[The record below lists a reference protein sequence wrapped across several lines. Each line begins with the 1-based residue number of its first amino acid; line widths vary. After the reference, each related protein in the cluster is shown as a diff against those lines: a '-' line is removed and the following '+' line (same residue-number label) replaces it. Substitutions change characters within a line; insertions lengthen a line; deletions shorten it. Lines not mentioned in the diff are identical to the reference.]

1 MSILGNMESAK
12 ENANNNNNDY
22 SGNNYNNVVDKRI
35 LKVCENAENEYSQSH
50 RSRHSKNNNNIDN
63 NNIENGVIS
72 INNQNININNINDR
86 KEINLNNNNHL
97 VKEEKVNIPINREIK
112 EDPKNTFLT
121 QSFSKIARI
130 NNKSIDTDVNI
141 LSKIKFGLQNNNNIN
156 NKKINNINN
165 NINSPFHKGSDNFN
179 KKLALYNLNKKDTN
193 KNRESKNKEKE
204 NKIKTDLSKI
214 LLEARDL
221 IKKLKIK
228 QAYVLLKKT
237 ISTGIQHSDLFYLY
251 GEVNRLVKQN
261 KVAEEY
267 LLKALKFE
275 LHSPYV
281 FYSLGILYQDLKQ
294 YQNSNKFFKL
304 FFRLLN
310 NADLHFQMGINYF
323 YMKDYVSAAE
333 ELSNAIE
340 LNNECPEYYQFRSEI
355 YKNMGLKEMEN
366 EDYNMY
372 QYIIRK
378 KREDN
383 Q

>member
-1 MSILGNMESAK
+1 MNMTEEKVK
-12 ENANNNNNDY
+12 ENNSNKNNNDY

-35 LKVCENAENEYSQSH
+35 LKVCENAENEYSQSR
-50 RSRHSKNNNNIDN
+50 RSKHSNNNDC

-72 INNQNININNINDR
+72 KNNQNINNNNINAQ
-86 KEINLNNNNHL
+86 KEINLNNNNQL
-97 VKEEKVNIPINREIK
+97 SKEVKGEMGYIPINREVK
-112 EDPKNTFLT
+112 EDPKNAFLT

-130 NNKSIDTDVNI
+130 NNKSIDTDANI
-141 LSKIKFGLQNNNNIN
+141 LSKIKFGLQNNNFN
-156 NKKINNINN
+156 NNNNINN

-179 KKLALYNLNKKDTN
+179 KKLALYNLNKKDKN
-193 KNRESKNKEKE
+193 KNRENKNKDKE
-204 NKIKTDLSKI
+204 NKKKTDLSKI

-221 IKKLKIK
+221 IKKLEIK
-228 QAYVLLKKT
+228 QAYILLRKT

-304 FFRLLN
+304 FSRLLN

>member
-1 MSILGNMESAK
+1 MTEVK
-12 ENANNNNNDY
+12 ENVNENNIKNNNDY
-22 SGNNYNNVVDKRI
+22 SGNNYNNVVDQRI
-35 LKVCENAENEYSQSH
+35 VKICENAEKEYSQSH
-50 RSRHSKNNNNIDN
+50 RSRHSNKNDN

-72 INNQNININNINDR
+72 KNNQNNNNNNINVQ
-86 KEINLNNNNHL
+86 KEINYNNNNNL
-97 VKEEKVNIPINREIK
+97 TKEEKVNIPINREVK
-112 EDPKNTFLT
+112 EDPKNAFLT

-141 LSKIKFGLQNNNNIN
+141 LSKIKFGLQNNNN
-156 NKKINNINN
+156 KNINN

-179 KKLALYNLNKKDTN
+179 KKIALYNLSNKDTN
-193 KNRESKNKEKE
+193 KSRDNKNKDKE
-204 NKIKTDLSKI
+204 NKMKTDLSKI

-251 GEVNRLVKQN
+251 GEVNRLIKQN
-261 KVAEEY
+261 KIAEEY
-267 LLKALKFE
+267 LLKSLKFE

-310 NADLHFQMGINYF
+310 NADLHFQMGINYL

-333 ELSNAIE
+333 ELSNAID

-383 Q
+383 I

>member
-1 MSILGNMESAK
+1 MTEVQKN
-12 ENANNNNNDY
+12 ENENSNKNNNDF

-35 LKVCENAENEYSQSH
+35 VKICENAEKEYSQSH
-50 RSRHSKNNNNIDN
+50 KSKHSINNDNN

-72 INNQNININNINDR
+72 QNNQNINNNINVQ
-86 KEINLNNNNHL
+86 KETNLNNNNNL
-97 VKEEKVNIPINREIK
+97 IKEEKVNIPINREIK
-112 EDPKNTFLT
+112 EDQNNALLT

-156 NKKINNINN
+156 SNINN

-179 KKLALYNLNKKDTN
+179 KKLALYNLDKKDTN
-193 KNRESKNKEKE
+193 KNRENKNKNKDKDKE
-204 NKIKTDLSKI
+204 SKMKTDLSRI

-228 QAYVLLKKT
+228 QAYILLKKT

-333 ELSNAIE
+333 ELSNAID

>member
-1 MSILGNMESAK
+1 MIEEKVK
-12 ENANNNNNDY
+12 ENNSNKNNNDY

-35 LKVCENAENEYSQSH
+35 LKVCENAENEYSQSR
-50 RSRHSKNNNNIDN
+50 RSKHSNNNDN

-72 INNQNININNINDR
+72 KNNQNINNNNINAQ
-86 KEINLNNNNHL
+86 KEINLNNNNQL
-97 VKEEKVNIPINREIK
+97 SKEVKGEMGYIPINREVK
-112 EDPKNTFLT
+112 EDPKNAFLT

-130 NNKSIDTDVNI
+130 NNKSIDTDANI
-141 LSKIKFGLQNNNNIN
+141 LSKIKFGLQNNNFN
-156 NKKINNINN
+156 NNNNINN

-193 KNRESKNKEKE
+193 KNRENKNKDKE
-204 NKIKTDLSKI
+204 NKKKTDLSKI

-221 IKKLKIK
+221 IKKLEIK
-228 QAYVLLKKT
+228 QAYILLRKT

-304 FFRLLN
+304 FSRLLN

>member
-1 MSILGNMESAK
+1 MNMIEEKVK
-12 ENANNNNNDY
+12 ENNSNKNNNDY

-35 LKVCENAENEYSQSH
+35 LKVCENAENEYSQSR
-50 RSRHSKNNNNIDN
+50 RSKHSNNNDN

-72 INNQNININNINDR
+72 KNNQNINNNNINAQ
-86 KEINLNNNNHL
+86 KEINLNNNNQL
-97 VKEEKVNIPINREIK
+97 SKEVKGEMGYIPINREVK
-112 EDPKNTFLT
+112 EDPKNAFLT

-130 NNKSIDTDVNI
+130 NNKSIDTDANI
-141 LSKIKFGLQNNNNIN
+141 LSKIKFGLQNNNFN
-156 NKKINNINN
+156 NNNNINN

-193 KNRESKNKEKE
+193 KNRENKNKDKE
-204 NKIKTDLSKI
+204 NKKKTDLSKI

-221 IKKLKIK
+221 IKKLEIK
-228 QAYVLLKKT
+228 QAYILLRKT

-304 FFRLLN
+304 FSRLLN